1 MQNQSISGKKE
12 KNNFQSVTPEAIY
25 QEEHTHEIL
34 YSRYKLYK
42 QSYRTKRDLHYH
54 NHPECG
60 YCKNG
65 DGLFFV
71 EDRIYPFSAGTV
83 VFFPAGMNH
92 IAQSP
97 AERNSIW
104 EYIWFDNKALDLALP
119 SREIIIADRDCGELF
134 RMMGHEIQ
142 KNENGNFELYRHLCA
157 AFFEK
162 LNAFSKDET
171 VCNEKARKSILPAI
185 SLIAAKYGEYI
196 SVAQLAECCR
206 LSESTLRRNFLAI
219 TGQSPKSYVNT
230 IRLIIAEQLLIE
242 TSISVLDIS
251 ERCGFSCLSTFNR
264 CFLKRNGIPPSE
276 YRRNLKIEQK
286 TKI

>member
-1 MQNQSISGKKE
+1 MQNQSRSSKKE
-12 KNNFQSVTPEAIY
+12 KNNYQSVTPEAIY

-34 YSRYKLYK
+34 YSRYKHYK

-71 EDRIYPFSAGTV
+71 EDRIYPVSAGTV

-119 SREIIIADRDCGELF
+119 PREIIIADRDCGELF

-142 KNENGNFELYRHLCA
+142 KNENGNFELINLSRHLYNRPDLMPDA
-157 AFFEK
+157 
-162 LNAFSKDET
+162 LHP
-171 VCNEKARKSILPAI
+171 NEQGAEIIAKQVYSAITDDFGGLSLPAI
-185 SLIAAKYGEYI
+185 YSDNMVVQQGQPFVV
-196 SVAQLAECCR
+196 SV
-206 LSESTLRRNFLAI
+206 
-219 TGQSPKSYVNT
+219 T
-230 IRLIIAEQLLIE
+230 ILE
-242 TSISVLDIS
+242 
-251 ERCGFSCLSTFNR
+251 
-264 CFLKRNGIPPSE
+264 
-276 YRRNLKIEQK
+276 
-286 TKI
+286 